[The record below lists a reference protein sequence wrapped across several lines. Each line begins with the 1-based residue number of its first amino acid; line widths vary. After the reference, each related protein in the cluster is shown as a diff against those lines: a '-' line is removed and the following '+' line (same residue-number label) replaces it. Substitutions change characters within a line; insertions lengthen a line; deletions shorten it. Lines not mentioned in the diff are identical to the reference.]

1 MPATQ
6 LPGEVMNSIVL
17 VASQQETLCHLMGR
31 RRGDLA
37 AGALFFKNW
46 SSVGPSERYKSWD
59 KKFQLLKSYPNVLV
73 SPHSAFLTKEA
84 LENISGTTVANI
96 KEFQDSGKL
105 TYEVLP
111 K

>member
-1 MPATQ
+1 M
-6 LPGEVMNSIVL
+6 
-17 VASQQETLCHLMGR
+17 CHLMRQTLGV
-31 RRGDLA
+31 LA

-46 SSVGPSERYKSWD
+46 SSVSHSERYKSWD
-59 KKFQLLKSYPNVLV
+59 KKFQLLKSYPNVLI

-84 LENISGTTVANI
+84 LENISCTTVANI
-96 KEFQDSGKL
+96 KEFQERGKL